1 MKGAVTMDTLSFV
14 FEMTIYTVVFF
25 FILWAFLYSID
36 KEGDTSFDGYVA
48 ALLTLIFTLCCIFNW
63 ILGTL
68 LFIVIC
74 WIGYEF
80 LKFFKSALFHDYRR
94 Y

>member
-25 FILWAFLYSID
+25 FILWAFLYFID

-48 ALLTLIFTLCCIFNW
+48 ALLTLIIYHTLEYVW
-63 ILGTL
+63 
-68 LFIVIC
+68 
-74 WIGYEF
+74 
-80 LKFFKSALFHDYRR
+80 
-94 Y
+94 